1 QNSHTVKTIR
11 KSLCTLN
18 NQSVTGAENMK
29 IVLIFLF
36 IAPLALSARAEK
48 DFSSLDSAASPE
60 TKARFAMLDDVRI
73 LANGLLQLGHGL
85 KDFVHK
91 TKGQMN
97 DIFQKLYIFDRS
109 FYELSL
115 QTSEIKEEEEELRQ
129 TTARLQIN
137 NEEIKNLSQEMNLK
151 IEDLIQNKIQLQ
163 EKVWGLED
171 KVTKLAII
179 QPAVQET
186 NEISSLRAF
195 VEQQD
200 NHIKQLLKI
209 VEDQHVQLDKQHN
222 QIMELEDKLNHIELQ
237 ELTENSFT
245 GEQTEPEATS
255 FLVHN
260 STAVTY
266 KFEGAAPDCTA
277 LYNSGIQSSGIYT
290 IKPNGSEA
298 FDVYCET
305 KLGSSWTVIQ
315 NRVDGSLDF
324 NQTWEAYAKG
334 FGDLNEEFWLG
345 LNKTYSITKQGDY
358 ILRIELQDWKDN
370 KRYVEYAFSLGGP
383 ETDYTLQLSRISG
396 SIPNALPEQTEL
408 RFSTADHD
416 MATINNFNCPENYLG
431 GWWHSECEETNLNGK
446 YVAPRSKGRLDRRK
460 GLYWKPKKGRYYL
473 LKSTKIMIHPTD
485 LKSFD

>member
-1 QNSHTVKTIR
+1 
-11 KSLCTLN
+11 
-18 NQSVTGAENMK
+18 MK
-29 IVLIFLF
+29 IILVFLF
-36 IAPLALSARAEK
+36 MAPLVLSARAEK
-48 DFSSLDSAASPE
+48 SHSSLDSAASPE
-60 TKARFAMLDDVRI
+60 TKSRFAMLDDVRI

-97 DIFQKLYIFDRS
+97 DIFEKLYIFDQS
-109 FYELSL
+109 FYELSV
-115 QTSEIKEEEEELRQ
+115 QTSEIKEEEEQLRQ

-163 EKVWGLED
+163 EQVWGLED
-171 KVTKLAII
+171 KVTKLAIT
-179 QPAVQET
+179 QPSTQET
-186 NEISSLRAF
+186 EEISSLKAF

-200 NHIKQLLKI
+200 NHIKQLLKT
-209 VEDQHVQLDKQHN
+209 VEDQHVQLDRQHS
-222 QIMELEDKLNHIELQ
+222 QIMELEDKVQ
-237 ELTENSFT
+237 ELSLLL
-245 GEQTEPEATS
+245 
-255 FLVHN
+255 FLEFVISSN
-260 STAVTY
+260 A
-266 KFEGAAPDCTA
+266 EGANGPTIICNSLLFAFPGPAPDCTA
-277 LYNSGIQSSGIYT
+277 LYNSGRRSSGVYT

-298 FDVYCET
+298 FDVYCEM
-305 KLGSSWTVIQ
+305 KFGSAWTVIQ

-324 NQTWEAYAKG
+324 NQTWDAYENG

-370 KRYVEYAFSLGGP
+370 KRYIEYAFSLGGP
-383 ETDYTLQLSRISG
+383 GTDYTLQLSRFSG

-408 RFSTADHD
+408 RFSTADHGVD
-416 MATINNFNCPENYLG
+416 TTHNSNCPENYLG

-446 YVAPRSKGRLDRRK
+446 YVVPRSKGRLDRRK

-485 LKSFD
+485 

>member
-1 QNSHTVKTIR
+1 
-11 KSLCTLN
+11 
-18 NQSVTGAENMK
+18 MK
-29 IVLIFLF
+29 IILVFLF

-48 DFSSLDSAASPE
+48 DYSSLDSAASPE
-60 TKARFAMLDDVRI
+60 TKSRFAMLDDVRI

-115 QTSEIKEEEEELRQ
+115 QTSEIKEEEEQLKQ

-137 NEEIKNLSQEMNLK
+137 NEEMKNLSQEMNLK

-163 EKVWGLED
+163 EQVWGLED

-179 QPAVQET
+179 HPSAQET
-186 NEISSLRAF
+186 EEISSLKAF

-209 VEDQHVQLDKQHN
+209 VEDQHVQLDRQHD

-237 ELTENSFT
+237 ELAENSFT
-245 GEQTEPEATS
+245 GEQMEPEAVPSSVRNAT
-255 FLVHN
+255 V
-260 STAVTY
+260 VTH
-266 KFEGAAPDCTA
+266 KSEGAAPDCTA
-277 LYNSGIQSSGIYT
+277 LYNSGTRLSGIYT

-298 FDVYCET
+298 FDVYCEM
-305 KLGSSWTVIQ
+305 KFGSSWTVIQ

-324 NQTWEAYAKG
+324 NQTWDAYANG

-370 KRYVEYAFSLGGP
+370 KRFIEYAFSLGGL
-383 ETDYTLQLSRISG
+383 ETNYTLQLSRISG

-408 RFSTADHD
+408 RFSTAERDLD
-416 MATINNFNCPENYLG
+416 TINDFNCPENYLG

-446 YVAPRSKGRLDRRK
+446 YVTPRSKGRLDRRK

-485 LKSFD
+485 LKSFDWIAQPDGF

>member
-1 QNSHTVKTIR
+1 
-11 KSLCTLN
+11 
-18 NQSVTGAENMK
+18 MK
-29 IVLIFLF
+29 IILVFLF
-36 IAPLALSARAEK
+36 LAPLAPSAKAEK
-48 DFSSLDSAASPE
+48 DYSFFDAAAPPE
-60 TKARFAMLDDVRI
+60 TKSRFAMLDDVRI

-115 QTSEIKEEEEELRQ
+115 QTSEIKEEEEQLRQ

-137 NEEIKNLSQEMNLK
+137 NEEIKNLSQEMNSK

-179 QPAVQET
+179 QPSIQET
-186 NEISSLRAF
+186 EEISSLKAF

-209 VEDQHVQLDKQHN
+209 VEDQHVQLDRQHN

-237 ELTENSFT
+237 ELAENSFM
-245 GEQTEPEATS
+245 GEPTEPEAIS
-255 FLVHN
+255 FPVRN
-260 STAVTY
+260 ATAVAY
-266 KFEGAAPDCTA
+266 RSDGAAPDCTA
-277 LYNSGIQSSGIYT
+277 LYHSGMRSSGVYT
-290 IKPNGSEA
+290 IQPNGSEA
-298 FDVYCET
+298 FDVYCEM
-305 KLGSSWTVIQ
+305 KFGSSWTVIQ
-315 NRVDGSLDF
+315 KRVDGSLDF
-324 NQTWEAYAKG
+324 NQTWDAYTNG

-370 KRYVEYAFSLGGP
+370 QRHVEYAFSLGGP
-383 ETDYTLQLSRISG
+383 GTDYTLQLSRISG

-408 RFSTADHD
+408 RFSTADRD
-416 MATINNFNCPENYLG
+416 MDTIKDFNCPENYLG

-446 YVAPRSKGRLDRRK
+446 YVTPRSRGRLDRRK

>member
-1 QNSHTVKTIR
+1 
-11 KSLCTLN
+11 
-18 NQSVTGAENMK
+18 MK
-29 IVLIFLF
+29 IVLVFLCV
-36 IAPLALSARAEK
+36 APLALSARAEK
-48 DFSSLDSAASPE
+48 DSSSFDSAAPPE
-60 TKARFAMLDDVRI
+60 TKSRFAMLDDVRI

-115 QTSEIKEEEEELRQ
+115 QTSEIKEEEEQLRQ
-129 TTARLQIN
+129 TTARLQIK
-137 NEEIKNLSQEMNLK
+137 NEEIKNLSQEMNSK

-179 QPAVQET
+179 QPSTQET
-186 NEISSLRAF
+186 EEISSLKAF

-209 VEDQHVQLDKQHN
+209 VENQHVQLDRQHN
-222 QIMELEDKLNHIELQ
+222 QIMELEDKVQ
-237 ELTENSFT
+237 EPSLFLFSEFVISHNT
-245 GEQTEPEATS
+245 GVHGPAIICNCLMFA
-255 FLVHN
+255 FL
-260 STAVTY
+260 
-266 KFEGAAPDCTA
+266 GPAPDCTA
-277 LYNSGIQSSGIYT
+277 LFNSSIQSSGVYT

-298 FDVYCET
+298 FDVYCER
-305 KLGSSWTVIQ
+305 KFGSSWTVIQ

-324 NQTWEAYAKG
+324 NQTWDAYTNG

-370 KRYVEYAFSLGGP
+370 KRYIEYAFSLGGP
-383 ETDYTLQLSRISG
+383 ETDYSLQLSRISG

-408 RFSTADHD
+408 RFSTADRD
-416 MATINNFNCPENYLG
+416 VDLINDFNCPENYLG

-446 YVAPRSKGRLDRRK
+446 YVAPRSRGRLDRRK

-485 LKSFD
+485 

>member
-1 QNSHTVKTIR
+1 
-11 KSLCTLN
+11 
-18 NQSVTGAENMK
+18 MK
-29 IVLIFLF
+29 IILVFLF
-36 IAPLALSARAEK
+36 IAPLVLSARAEK
-48 DFSSLDSAASPE
+48 DYYPFDSPASPE
-60 TKARFAMLDDVRI
+60 TKSRFALLDDVRI

-115 QTSEIKEEEEELRQ
+115 QTSEIKEEEEQLRQ
-129 TTARLQIN
+129 TTARLQIH
-137 NEEIKNLSQEMNLK
+137 NEEIKNLSQEMNSK
-151 IEDLIQNKIQLQ
+151 IEDLMQNKIQLQ

-179 QPAVQET
+179 QPSMQET
-186 NEISSLRAF
+186 KEISSLKAF

-209 VEDQHVQLDKQHN
+209 VEDQHVQLNRQHN
-222 QIMELEDKLNHIELQ
+222 QIMELEDKVQ
-237 ELTENSFT
+237 ETLLFLFSEFAISCNT
-245 GEQTEPEATS
+245 GGVNGPTVNLGQPPLL
-255 FLVHN
+255 F
-260 STAVTY
+260 AVW
-266 KFEGAAPDCTA
+266 GCAAPDCTA
-277 LYNSGIQSSGIYT
+277 LYNSGMWSSGVYT

-298 FDVYCET
+298 FDVYCEM
-305 KLGSSWTVIQ
+305 KFGSSWTVIQ

-324 NQTWEAYAKG
+324 NQTWDAYANG

-345 LNKTYSITKQGDY
+345 LKKTYSITNQGDY
-358 ILRIELQDWKDN
+358 ILRIELQDWKDS
-370 KRYVEYAFSLGGP
+370 KRYIEYAFSLGGP

-408 RFSTADHD
+408 RFSTADRAGD
-416 MATINNFNCPENYLG
+416 IKNDFNCPENYLG

-446 YVAPRSKGRLDRRK
+446 YVAPRSRGRLDRRK

-473 LKSTKIMIHPTD
+473 LKATKIMIHPTD
-485 LKSFD
+485 

>member
-1 QNSHTVKTIR
+1 ILNSQRVP
-11 KSLCTLN
+11 
-18 NQSVTGAENMK
+18 GAENMN
-29 IVLIFLF
+29 IILVFLF
-36 IAPLALSARAEK
+36 IAPLALSAGAGK
-48 DFSSLDSAASPE
+48 DSSSFDPALSPE
-60 TKARFAMLDDVRI
+60 TRSRFAMLDDVRI
-73 LANGLLQLGHGL
+73 LANGLLELGHGL

-97 DIFQKLYIFDRS
+97 DISEKLYIFDRS

-115 QTSEIKEEEEELRQ
+115 QTSEIKEEEEQLRQ

-137 NEEIKNLSQEMNLK
+137 NEEIKNLSQEMNSK

-171 KVTKLAII
+171 KVTQLAIT
-179 QPAVQET
+179 QPSMEET
-186 NEISSLRAF
+186 KEISSLKAF

-200 NHIKQLLKI
+200 NDIKQLLKV
-209 VEDQHVQLDKQHN
+209 VEDQHIELDRQHN
-222 QIMELEDKLNHIELQ
+222 QILELEDKLNHIGLQ
-237 ELTENSFT
+237 EHAENSFVEELTE
-245 GEQTEPEATS
+245 PEDTPVPVRNA
-255 FLVHN
+255 
-260 STAVTY
+260 TAVTY
-266 KFEGAAPDCTA
+266 RSDGTAPDCTA
-277 LYNSGIQSSGIYT
+277 LYNSGTRSSGVYT

-298 FDVYCET
+298 FDVYCEM
-305 KLGSSWTVIQ
+305 KFGSSWTVIQ
-315 NRVDGSLDF
+315 KRVDGSLDF
-324 NQTWEAYAKG
+324 NQTWDAYTSG

-370 KRYVEYAFSLGGP
+370 KRYIEYAFSLGGP
-383 ETDYTLQLSRISG
+383 ETDYTLQLSRMFG

-408 RFSTADHD
+408 RFSTADHEANITND
-416 MATINNFNCPENYLG
+416 YNCPENYLG

-446 YVAPRSKGRLDRRK
+446 YVTPRSRGRLDRRK

>member
-1 QNSHTVKTIR
+1 
-11 KSLCTLN
+11 
-18 NQSVTGAENMK
+18 MK

-36 IAPLALSARAEK
+36 IAPLAPSAWAEK
-48 DFSSLDSAASPE
+48 DHSSFDSAVSPE
-60 TKARFAMLDDVRI
+60 TKSRFAMLDDVRI

-115 QTSEIKEEEEELRQ
+115 QTSEIKEEEELLRQ

-163 EKVWGLED
+163 EQVWGLED

-179 QPAVQET
+179 QPSMEET
-186 NEISSLRAF
+186 KEISSLKAF
-195 VEQQD
+195 VEEQD
-200 NHIKQLLKI
+200 NHIKQLLRI
-209 VEDQHVQLDKQHN
+209 VEDQHTQLDRQHN
-222 QIMELEDKLNHIELQ
+222 QILELEDKVQ
-237 ELTENSFT
+237 ESSLHPSCSQLGGVEEGT
-245 GEQTEPEATS
+245 
-255 FLVHN
+255 FLGIFKCLLF
-260 STAVTY
+260 AFPGVT
-266 KFEGAAPDCTA
+266 PDCTA
-277 LYNSGIQSSGIYT
+277 LYNSGVRASGVYT

-298 FDVYCET
+298 FNVYCEMT
-305 KLGSSWTVIQ
+305 FGSSWTVIQ

-324 NQTWEAYAKG
+324 NQTWDAYTNG
-334 FGDLNEEFWLG
+334 FGDLKEEFWLG

-358 ILRIELQDWKDN
+358 ILRIELQDWRGN
-370 KRYVEYAFSLGGP
+370 KRYIQYAFSLGGP
-383 ETDYTLQLSRISG
+383 ETDYTLQLQRISG

-416 MATINNFNCPENYLG
+416 VDTINNFNCPENYLG

-446 YVAPRSKGRLDRRK
+446 YVAPRSRGRLDRRK
-460 GLYWKPKKGRYYL
+460 GLYWKPKNGRYYL
-473 LKSTKIMIHPTD
+473 LKSTKMMIHPTD
-485 LKSFD
+485 

>member
-1 QNSHTVKTIR
+1 
-11 KSLCTLN
+11 
-18 NQSVTGAENMK
+18 MK
-29 IVLIFLF
+29 IILVFLF

-48 DFSSLDSAASPE
+48 DYSSLDSAASPE
-60 TKARFAMLDDVRI
+60 TKSRFAMLDDVRI

-109 FYELSL
+109 FNELSL
-115 QTSEIKEEEEELRQ
+115 QTSEIKEEEEQLKQ

-137 NEEIKNLSQEMNLK
+137 NEEMKNLSQEMNLK

-163 EKVWGLED
+163 EQVWGLED
-171 KVTKLAII
+171 KVTKLAVIH
-179 QPAVQET
+179 PSAQET
-186 NEISSLRAF
+186 EEISSLKAF
-195 VEQQD
+195 MEQQD

-209 VEDQHVQLDKQHN
+209 MEDQHVQLDRQHD

-237 ELTENSFT
+237 ELAENSFT
-245 GEQTEPEATS
+245 GEQTEPETIPSSVRNAT
-255 FLVHN
+255 V
-260 STAVTY
+260 VTHKY
-266 KFEGAAPDCTA
+266 EGAAPDCTA
-277 LYNSGIQSSGIYT
+277 LYNSGMRLSGIYT

-298 FDVYCET
+298 FDVYCEM
-305 KLGSSWTVIQ
+305 KYGSSWTVIQ

-324 NQTWEAYAKG
+324 NQTWDAYVNG

-370 KRYVEYAFSLGGP
+370 KRFIEYAFSLGGL
-383 ETDYTLQLSRISG
+383 ETNYTLQLSRISG

-408 RFSTADHD
+408 RFSTADRD
-416 MATINNFNCPENYLG
+416 LDTINDFNCPENYLG

-485 LKSFD
+485 LKSFDWIAQPDGF

>member
-1 QNSHTVKTIR
+1 
-11 KSLCTLN
+11 
-18 NQSVTGAENMK
+18 MK
-29 IVLIFLF
+29 LIPVLLIL
-36 IAPLALSARAEK
+36 APLALPAGADK
-48 DFSSLDSAASPE
+48 DFFSVGSAGSPE
-60 TKARFAMLDDVRI
+60 TKSRFAMLDDVRI

-115 QTSEIKEEEEELRQ
+115 QTTEIKEEEEQLRQ

-151 IEDLIQNKIQLQ
+151 IEGLIQNKIQLQ

-179 QPAVQET
+179 QPSTTQET
-186 NEISSLRAF
+186 KEISSLKAF

-200 NHIKQLLKI
+200 NDIKQLLKI
-209 VEDQHVQLDKQHN
+209 VEDQHLQLDRQHN
-222 QIMELEDKLNHIELQ
+222 QILELEDKLNHIELQ
-237 ELTENSFT
+237 ELLENSFT
-245 GEQTEPEATS
+245 EEYQEPETIPSA
-255 FLVHN
+255 VHRP
-260 STAVTY
+260 TAGTDRAD
-266 KFEGAAPDCTA
+266 GAAADCTA
-277 LYNSGIQSSGIYT
+277 LYHTGVQASGVYT

-298 FDVYCET
+298 FNVYCEMKFGT
-305 KLGSSWTVIQ
+305 SWTVIQ
-315 NRVDGSLDF
+315 KRVDGSLDF
-324 NQTWEAYAKG
+324 NQTWDAYTNG

-345 LNKTYSITKQGDY
+345 LKKIYSITNQGNY
-358 ILRIELQDWKDN
+358 ILRIELQDWRGN
-370 KRYVEYAFSLGGP
+370 RRHIEYTFSLGGP
-383 ETDYTLQLSRISG
+383 STRYSLQLSRMSG
-396 SIPNALPEQTEL
+396 SIPNALPEHTEL
-408 RFSTADHD
+408 RFSTEDTASDS
-416 MATINNFNCPENYLG
+416 NCPENHLG

-446 YVAPRSKGRLDRRK
+446 YVTPRSRGRLDRGK

-473 LKSTKIMIHPTD
+473 LKSTKIMIQPTD

>member
-1 QNSHTVKTIR
+1 
-11 KSLCTLN
+11 
-18 NQSVTGAENMK
+18 ENMK

-36 IAPLALSARAEK
+36 IAPLAPSARAEK
-48 DFSSLDSAASPE
+48 DYSSFDSAVSPE
-60 TKARFAMLDDVRI
+60 TKSRFAMLDDVRI

-115 QTSEIKEEEEELRQ
+115 QTSEIKEEEEQLRQ

-179 QPAVQET
+179 QPSMQET
-186 NEISSLRAF
+186 KEISSLKAF
-195 VEQQD
+195 VEEQD

-209 VEDQHVQLDKQHN
+209 VEDQHIQLDRQHN
-222 QIMELEDKLNHIELQ
+222 QILELEDKLNHIELQ
-237 ELTENSFT
+237 ELAENSFA
-245 GEQTEPEATS
+245 GEQTEPEATPFS
-255 FLVHN
+255 LRN
-260 STAVTY
+260 TTAGSYTSHGVT
-266 KFEGAAPDCTA
+266 PDCTA
-277 LYNSGIQSSGIYT
+277 LYNSGVRSSGVYT

-298 FDVYCET
+298 FDVYCEM
-305 KLGSSWTVIQ
+305 KFGSSWTVIQ

-324 NQTWEAYAKG
+324 NQTWDAYTNG

-345 LNKTYSITKQGDY
+345 LNKTHSITKQGAY
-358 ILRIELQDWKDN
+358 ILRIELQDWRDN
-370 KRYVEYAFSLGGP
+370 KRYVQYAFSLGGP
-383 ETDYTLQLSRISG
+383 ETDYTLQLQRISG

-408 RFSTADHD
+408 HFSTADHITD
-416 MATINNFNCPENYLG
+416 TTNDFNCPENYLG

-446 YVAPRSKGRLDRRK
+446 YVAPRSRGRLDRRK

-473 LKSTKIMIHPTD
+473 LKSTKIMVHPTD
-485 LKSFD
+485 LQSFE

>member
-1 QNSHTVKTIR
+1 
-11 KSLCTLN
+11 
-18 NQSVTGAENMK
+18 MK
-29 IVLIFLF
+29 IILVFLF

-48 DFSSLDSAASPE
+48 DYSSLDSAASPE
-60 TKARFAMLDDVRI
+60 TKSRFAMLDDVRI

-115 QTSEIKEEEEELRQ
+115 QTSEIKEEEEQLKQ

-137 NEEIKNLSQEMNLK
+137 NEEMKNLSQEMNLK

-163 EKVWGLED
+163 EQVWGLED

-179 QPAVQET
+179 HPSAQET
-186 NEISSLRAF
+186 EEISSLKAF

-209 VEDQHVQLDKQHN
+209 VEDQHVQLDRQHD

-237 ELTENSFT
+237 ELAENSFT
-245 GEQTEPEATS
+245 GEQMESEAVPSSVRNAT
-255 FLVHN
+255 V
-260 STAVTY
+260 VTH
-266 KFEGAAPDCTA
+266 KSEGAAPDCTA
-277 LYNSGIQSSGIYT
+277 LYNSGTRLSGIYT

-298 FDVYCET
+298 FDVYCEM
-305 KLGSSWTVIQ
+305 KFGSSWTVIQ

-324 NQTWEAYAKG
+324 NQTWDAYANG

-370 KRYVEYAFSLGGP
+370 KRFIEYAFSLGGL
-383 ETDYTLQLSRISG
+383 ETNYTLQLSRISG

-408 RFSTADHD
+408 RFSTAERDLD
-416 MATINNFNCPENYLG
+416 TINDFNCPENYLG

-446 YVAPRSKGRLDRRK
+446 YVTPRSKGRLDRRK

-485 LKSFD
+485 LKSFDWIAQPDGF

>member
-1 QNSHTVKTIR
+1 MRT
-11 KSLCTLN
+11 
-18 NQSVTGAENMK
+18 
-29 IVLIFLF
+29 VLIFVF
-36 IAPLALSARAEK
+36 IAPLAISARAEK
-48 DFSSLDSAASPE
+48 DYSSFDSAAPPE
-60 TKARFAMLDDVRI
+60 TKSRFAMLDDVRI

-97 DIFQKLYIFDRS
+97 DIFQKLNIFDKS

-115 QTSEIKEEEEELRQ
+115 QTSEIKEEEEQLRQ

-137 NEEIKNLSQEMNLK
+137 NEEIKNLSQEMNSK
-151 IEDLIQNKIQLQ
+151 IEHLIQNKIQLQ

-179 QPAVQET
+179 QPTKQET
-186 NEISSLRAF
+186 NEISSL
-195 VEQQD
+195 
-200 NHIKQLLKI
+200 
-209 VEDQHVQLDKQHN
+209 
-222 QIMELEDKLNHIELQ
+222 KLNHIELQ
-237 ELTENSFT
+237 EITENSFIV
-245 GEQTEPEATS
+245 EQTEREVVP

-266 KFEGAAPDCTA
+266 KVDGAAPDCTA
-277 LYNSGIQSSGIYT
+277 LYNSGIRSSGIYT

-298 FDVYCET
+298 FDVYCEM
-305 KLGSSWTVIQ
+305 KFGSSWTVIQ

-324 NQTWEAYAKG
+324 NQTWDTYEHG

-370 KRYVEYAFSLGGP
+370 KRYIEYAFSLGSP
-383 ETDYTLQLSRISG
+383 EKDYTLQLSRISG
-396 SIPNALPEQTEL
+396 NIPNALPEQTEL
-408 RFSTADHD
+408 RFSTMDRNMDIAKD
-416 MATINNFNCPENYLG
+416 FNCPENYLG

-446 YVAPRSKGRLDRRK
+446 YVTPRSRGRLDRRK